1 MRRRFDSFSLVIC
14 GLIICICG
22 SFISIYTNE
31 LYLSI
36 ALGLLSMVLLYCLLR
51 IHKSTQK
58 KVDFMFNAI
67 ACDDFSFNFPEHKG
81 SIKERS
87 LNALLNRIKEI
98 IIDAKVNAVEK
109 EKYYEHIF
117 NSIDTGIL
125 IINSDG
131 KIFQSNEALSDM
143 LGLKVITHI
152 NHISK
157 VSPDLAMQISSIH
170 PNEPLQAS
178 VETELGKTT
187 LALSATYIMLKDNQM
202 KLVAISNVDKALDKK
217 EMESWS
223 KLTRV
228 LTHEIMNSLAPITS
242 LSESLIELNKD
253 PRLAQGLSTIHQTNK
268 SLASF
273 VDSYRNFTR
282 IQQPVKTPFEIAPL
296 IDNIISLLCTKDVN
310 VSVDMNPHDIMI
322 YADENQILQV
332 LVNLIK
338 NACQAIEEQSHK
350 EIKIK
355 AYVREDENVVVEITN
370 NGPAIDDSAVENLF
384 IPFFTTKKGGKGVGL
399 AISKQIMQHHNGQ
412 LTLSSNREG
421 EVSFTLLFS

>member
-1 MRRRFDSFSLVIC
+1 MRRRFDSFSTVLFLLIVCLCSTYISFLSDRLYLVIA
-14 GLIICICG
+14 LICI
-22 SFISIYTNE
+22 SI
-31 LYLSI
+31 
-36 ALGLLSMVLLYCLLR
+36 VLLYSLLR

-81 SIKERS
+81 TLKERS

-98 IIDAKVNAVEK
+98 IIEAKVNAVER

-131 KIFQSNEALSDM
+131 NIYQSNKTISDM
-143 LGLKVITHI
+143 IGVKIITHI

-157 VSPDLAMQISSIH
+157 VSPELALQITAIH
-170 PNEPLQAS
+170 PNEPQQAQI
-178 VETELGKTT
+178 ETEWGKTT
-187 LALSATYIMLKDNQM
+187 LALSATYIMLKYKQM

-242 LSESLIELNKD
+242 LCESLIELNTD

-282 IQQPVKTPFEIAPL
+282 IKQPVKTPFEIAPL
-296 IDNIISLLCTKDVN
+296 IDNITTLLCPKDVVVN
-310 VSVDMNPHDIMI
+310 TEIKPQDIMI

-332 LVNLIK
+332 LVNIIK
-338 NACQAIEEQSHK
+338 NACQAIEEQSYK

-355 AYVREDENVVVEITN
+355 AYEREDENVMIEVIN
-370 NGPAIDDSAVENLF
+370 NGSAIDNSAVENLF
-384 IPFFTTKKGGKGVGL
+384 IPFFTTKKSGKGVGL

>member
-1 MRRRFDSFSLVIC
+1 MIRRYDSFLSVLFALTIC
-14 GLIICICG
+14 LCG
-22 SFISIYTNE
+22 SFISIHTNR

-36 ALGLLSMVLLYCLLR
+36 ALGLASIILLYRLLR
-51 IHKSTQK
+51 IHKNTQK

-98 IIDAKVNAVEK
+98 IIDAKVNAVER

-157 VSPDLAMQISSIH
+157 VSPDLALQISSIH
-170 PNEPLQAS
+170 PNEPLQARI
-178 VETELGKTT
+178 ENEWGNTALT
-187 LALSATYIMLKDNQM
+187 LSATHIMLKDKQM

-242 LSESLIELNKD
+242 LSESLIEINKD

-282 IQQPVKTPFEIAPL
+282 IQQPVKSPFEIAPL
-296 IDNIISLLCTKDVN
+296 IDNIISLLCPKDIVIKADVN
-310 VSVDMNPHDIMI
+310 PQDIMI

-338 NACQAIEEQSHK
+338 NASQAIEELPYK
-350 EIKIK
+350 EINIK
-355 AYVREDENVVVEITN
+355 AYIKEDENVVIEIFN
-370 NGPAIDDSAVENLF
+370 NGPAIDNSAVENLF
-384 IPFFTTKKGGKGVGL
+384 IPFFTTKEGGKGVGL

-412 LTLSSNREG
+412 LLLSNNHEG
-421 EVSFTLLFS
+421 EVCFTLLFR

>member
-1 MRRRFDSFSLVIC
+1 MIRRYDSFLSVLFALTIC
-14 GLIICICG
+14 LCG
-22 SFISIYTNE
+22 SFISIYTNR

-36 ALGLLSMVLLYCLLR
+36 ALGLASIILLYCLLR
-51 IHKSTQK
+51 IHKNTQK

-98 IIDAKVNAVEK
+98 IIDAKVNAVER

-157 VSPDLAMQISSIH
+157 VSPDLALQISSIH
-170 PNEPLQAS
+170 PNEPLQARI
-178 VETELGKTT
+178 ENEWGNTALT
-187 LALSATYIMLKDNQM
+187 LSATHIMLKDKQM

-242 LSESLIELNKD
+242 LSESLIEINKD

-282 IQQPVKTPFEIAPL
+282 IQQPVKSPFEIAPL
-296 IDNIISLLCTKDVN
+296 IDNIISLLCPKAIVIKVDVN
-310 VSVDMNPHDIMI
+310 PQDIMI

-338 NACQAIEEQSHK
+338 NASQAIEELPYK
-350 EIKIK
+350 EINIK
-355 AYVREDENVVVEITN
+355 AYIKEDENVVIEIFN
-370 NGPAIDDSAVENLF
+370 NGPAIDNSAVENLF
-384 IPFFTTKKGGKGVGL
+384 IPFFTTKEGGKGVGL

-412 LTLSSNREG
+412 LLLSNNHEG
-421 EVSFTLLFS
+421 EVCFTLLFR